1 MPPSSISW
9 ICSAFHVAAV
19 PLQCMMATVCCTN
32 KTFFRIRS
40 ATSFML
46 LSLGNEK
53 TSERVP
59 PHHRRKWHAIRG
71 SSPALRNIYDPQSSK
86 SRLWVAALVVAVYVL
101 HSEFQRFGYWNPGA
115 GSNLCGVGRL
125 AEAWAPLSPAS
136 AKLSRNPTCKRSTA
150 ANNDFST
157 PPKSEDRIT
166 IAIIYY
172 QSPTL
177 LAQWLEAINLWPR
190 ELQQYFEILIIDDAS
205 RVGQRVQDVTQTAPT
220 AIRQTELFQQ
230 RMHVYYIHQDL
241 DWNIG
246 GARNLAMHVAATDYV
261 LLSDIDVTIPP
272 TVLPFLLQLWDTD
285 KKTPTQDTMI
295 HKFRRV
301 SDDGLKIRPHPG
313 ILFCKTP
320 TYWRAGGYDEDFVG
334 NYGSDTHFRHRSKYT
349 PGLTILAAWPLMEED
364 NIAPL
369 VEIVEGSDICPQSFR
384 QCGTPMPWWR
394 RKRKAAKYVHINA
407 KLFDKKRKDLVQWS
421 NDYLRFEWSKVEN
434 L

>member
-1 MPPSSISW
+1 MKGRANPRNRGGR
-9 ICSAFHVAAV
+9 H
-19 PLQCMMATVCCTN
+19 AT
-32 KTFFRIRS
+32 
-40 ATSFML
+40 
-46 LSLGNEK
+46 LSLQQEGH
-53 TSERVP
+53 SDSSAAS
-59 PHHRRKWHAIRG
+59 PHHRRKWHAISG
-71 SSPALRNIYDPQSSK
+71 SSPALRSIYDLLSCK

-101 HSEFQRFGYWNPGA
+101 HSEFQWFGYWNPGA

-272 TVLPFLLQLWDTD
+272 DSLAVLAPVVGHGQEDG
-285 KKTPTQDTMI
+285 TQTGHHDSQVPARV
-295 HKFRRV
+295 RR
-301 SDDGLKIRPHPG
+301 RPEDSSAPG
-313 ILFCKTP
+313 HSVL
-320 TYWRAGGYDEDFVG
+320 
-334 NYGSDTHFRHRSKYT
+334 
-349 PGLTILAAWPLMEED
+349 
-364 NIAPL
+364 
-369 VEIVEGSDICPQSFR
+369 
-384 QCGTPMPWWR
+384 
-394 RKRKAAKYVHINA
+394 
-407 KLFDKKRKDLVQWS
+407 
-421 NDYLRFEWSKVEN
+421 
-434 L
+434 